1 YHGPR
6 RARIRHLL
14 RREVLGHLAEVG
26 RVEPAHGVFH
36 RRVLAQAVLE
46 ILQLPH
52 EVTGRLAGKA
62 REEAAAGRTLAVHAV
77 AGGAGRDALLQGV
90 RHRRC
95 GRRRR
100 RRGCGGERR
109 RQQQR
114 QDQGRQA
121 PGGTSG
127 SDTRGARHAYI
138 HPSSIGRF
146 TIVSRV
152 DRRAMLC
159 RHDTMSH
166 QPGDVMTRQLF
177 ARSVLAIA
185 LLASAPLCAQ
195 QHDDDAYASIAQL
208 QQRMDAGSLSSKAL
222 TQDFLD
228 RIQHTDR
235 SGPNLRA
242 VLETNP
248 DALQIASTLDKKRR
262 KTRGPLYGIPVL
274 LKDNIDTGDRE
285 RTTAGSLALAGA
297 PASRDATVV
306 AKLRKAGAV
315 ILGKT
320 NLSEWASFRSNHS
333 SSGWS
338 GMGGQTKNPY
348 ALDRNPCGSSAGS
361 GAAVAAGLA
370 TVAIGTETD
379 GSIICPASMNGIV
392 GIKPTLGLVSRAGI
406 VPISHNQDTAGPMA
420 RDVADAAALLSVIA
434 GSDPHDPATVEA
446 DKHATDYTKFLDPNG
461 LRGKRIGVVRQLA
474 GAEPNADR
482 VLDAAIAAMKAQGA
496 IIIDPVKLPHLNEL
510 GDAEMT
516 VLLYDFKH
524 DINAYL
530 ATLAKAKRLA
540 GPEGIDAALAAQHL
554 DALLAPSWGPA
565 FMTDPVLGDHIVS
578 GDPTV
583 GGASQPA
590 AVAGYPSITVPAG
603 WAHGLPVGIVLFGAK
618 WSEPAL
624 ISIAYGF

>member
-1 YHGPR
+1 
-6 RARIRHLL
+6 
-14 RREVLGHLAEVG
+14 
-26 RVEPAHGVFH
+26 
-36 RRVLAQAVLE
+36 
-46 ILQLPH
+46 
-52 EVTGRLAGKA
+52 
-62 REEAAAGRTLAVHAV
+62 
-77 AGGAGRDALLQGV
+77 
-90 RHRRC
+90 
-95 GRRRR
+95 
-100 RRGCGGERR
+100 
-109 RQQQR
+109 
-114 QDQGRQA
+114 
-121 PGGTSG
+121 
-127 SDTRGARHAYI
+127 
-138 HPSSIGRF
+138 
-146 TIVSRV
+146 
-152 DRRAMLC
+152 
-159 RHDTMSH
+159 MSH
-166 QPGDVMTRQLF
+166 QPGDAMTRQLF
-177 ARSVLAIA
+177 ARSLLAAA
-185 LLASAPLCAQ
+185 LLASAPLAAQ
-195 QHDDDAYASIAQL
+195 EHDTAHASIAQL
-208 QQRMDAGSLSSKAL
+208 QQRMDAGSLSSQTL

-228 RIQHTDR
+228 RIQHIDR
-235 SGPNLRA
+235 SGPALHA

-248 DALQIASTLDKKRR
+248 DALKIAATLDKKRR
-262 KTRGPLYGIPVL
+262 KTHGPLYGIPVL

-285 RTTAGSLALAGA
+285 QTTAGSLALAGA
-297 PASRDATVV
+297 PAPRDATVA
-306 AKLRKAGAV
+306 AKLRAAGAV

-320 NLSEWASFRSNHS
+320 NLSEWANFRSNHA

-338 GMGGQTKNPY
+338 GVGGQTKNPY

-379 GSIICPASMNGIV
+379 GSIICPASMNGLV
-392 GIKPTLGLVSRAGI
+392 GIKPTVGLVSRAGI

-420 RDVADAAALLSVIA
+420 RDVADAAALLAVIA
-434 GSDPHDPATVEA
+434 GSDPRDPATAEA

-461 LRGKRIGVVRQLA
+461 LKGKRIGVVRQLA
-474 GAEPNADR
+474 GAEPNAER
-482 VLDAAIAAMKAQGA
+482 VLDAAIATMKAQGA
-496 IIIDPVKLPHLNEL
+496 IIVDPVKLPHLNEL

-530 ATLAKAKRLA
+530 ATRTGLSVHTLADLIAFDTAHAAEEMTWFGQELFEQAEAKGPLTDKAYLDALAKAKRLA

-624 ISIAYGF
+624 ISIAYGFEQHTQAWQPPKFLDTVDGTPLAPGR